1 MKQFKTD
8 QFGFYG
14 GPHQNYVIEGDESST
29 PITTNNL
36 PYPIIATSP
45 DGTTKMLSSN
55 ENTIFPG
62 NTVVEMKAQ
71 MGAQV
76 GDQREQM
83 MQLISAY
90 CQVTGGD
97 ESCSQKVMQGL
108 QENPQEM
115 VQQMVAVV
123 QQAQQSQQSQQP
135 QEQMMAKDGGCMD
148 CQEQFPQAQNLN
160 WFYKA
165 GGGEAFPQANM
176 YPESWAG
183 YSGMQYEVGG
193 ESFPQAQ
200 TYLPYDRPGETR
212 LNGMAEY
219 GGQSDLDR
227 AYQMMKQGGFD
238 MDPKKK
244 RGGKFD
250 AKSFQD
256 YVMKNGG
263 LPKAQFGP
271 PSEDDFSVY
280 GQVPRNPYVANPYTA
295 DNDMASFK
303 WDVPRGT
310 NVLKEPIYSP
320 NPEVESTP
328 ARNMAGTKKRPS
340 GPTRPEP
347 TGMGMYYVNA
357 LAGASKNPSLK
368 RMAALVNTVS
378 GGIDAAKGWYKLG
391 DALVDNVKRVTK
403 SGRYAEDAEDIE
415 ARYGGLPKAQN
426 AGQWSAQSTFQPWNP
441 NYGFTEQQ
449 REQSA
454 WEQYNKQNPM
464 MGYDAFLG
472 SNVTQNTQGQD
483 VSFKPGSIADPS
495 NPGFQRPGGPES
507 MPEKE
512 KKKSKYKFNDPA
524 TMTMKASRSIGKL
537 AMATNL
543 MADARRI
550 EEERKRNRM
559 TGSTDVGYMPTVA
572 QQNLGNYMV
581 NTSSGEPFRP
591 NQQVFPQDIGTP
603 VTPMAAT
610 YNTRQGGSI
619 FDRYKDGGVYNLTM
633 DEIRKIYEE
642 GGEIEF
648 LED

>member
-97 ESCSQKVMQGL
+97 ESCPQAVMQGL
-108 QENPQEM
+108 QESPQEM
-115 VQQMVAVV
+115 MQQMIAVV
-123 QQAQQSQQSQQP
+123 QQAQQSQQGQQP

-183 YSGMQYEVGG
+183 YSGMEYEVGG

-219 GGQSDLDR
+219 GGQSDLDK

-263 LPKAQFGP
+263 LPKAQDGSLKDIKPIYAPDYYDPYIYDELPSYPQTDVKSQSFDSQTNTKLNKPKGGP
-271 PSEDDFSVY
+271 
-280 GQVPRNPYVANPYTA
+280 R
-295 DNDMASFK
+295 
-303 WDVPRGT
+303 T
-310 NVLKEPIYSP
+310 NVDPYGL
-320 NPEVESTP
+320 
-328 ARNMAGTKKRPS
+328 
-340 GPTRPEP
+340 
-347 TGMGMYYVNA
+347 GMYYMNT
-357 LAGASKNPSLK
+357 LASSSENPTLK
-368 RMAALVNTVS
+368 RLAAIPNIVGAGYDVLS
-378 GGIDAAKGWYKLG
+378 GYGKAASGIF
-391 DALVDNVKRVTK
+391 DNLQRVTN
-403 SGRYAEDAEDIE
+403 SGMYAPDTNVEME
-415 ARYGGLPKAQN
+415 YGGLPKAQL
-426 AGQWSAQSTFQPWNP
+426 AGQWSSWTPQSTFQFWSPD
-441 NYGFTEQQ
+441 YGYTEQQ

-454 WEQYNKQNPM
+454 WEQYQKLNPM
-464 MGYDAFLG
+464 RPYESFLG
-472 SNVTQNTQGQD
+472 NNVIKNTEGQD
-483 VSFKPGSIADPS
+483 VSFKPGSVADPS
-495 NPGFQRPGGPES
+495 NPGFQRPTGAEYKQPK
-507 MPEKE
+507 P
-512 KKKSKYKFNDPA
+512 KSKYQFNDPA
-524 TMTMKASRSIGKL
+524 TMTMKASKSIGKL

-550 EEERKRNRM
+550 EEERKRNRI

-603 VTPMAAT
+603 VSPMAAT
-610 YNTRQGGSI
+610 YSTRQGGSI
-619 FDRYKDGGVYNLTM
+619 FDRYRDGGVYNLTM